1 MTMTTATQTLAH
13 SQTADM
19 KAIIATALIGLGIV
33 LFAGFAQIEAVHNVG
48 HDTRH
53 AFGFACH

>member
-1 MTMTTATQTLAH
+1 MTTATPALEQ
-13 SQTADM
+13 SQSTADI
-19 KAIIATALIGLGIV
+19 KSIAAIALIGLGIM
-33 LFAGFAQIEAVHNVG
+33 LFAGFAQIEAVHDAG